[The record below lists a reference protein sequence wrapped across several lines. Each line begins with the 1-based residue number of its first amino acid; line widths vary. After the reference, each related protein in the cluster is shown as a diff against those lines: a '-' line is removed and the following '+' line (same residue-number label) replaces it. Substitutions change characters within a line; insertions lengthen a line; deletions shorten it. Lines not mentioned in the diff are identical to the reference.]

1 MAMLSQQVVLLC
13 GNYLPLEKSMA
24 LLSNKLESHTAKNV
38 LCQEGCMDVSV
49 ALTYNNTRYKK
60 IWTPRMNI
68 ISSRI
73 QGGDQR
79 IYMV

>member
-1 MAMLSQQVVLLC
+1 MLSQQVILLC
-13 GNYLPLEKSMA
+13 GNYLPLEKSMT
-24 LLSNKLESHTAKNV
+24 LLLNKLESHTAKNV
-38 LCQEGCMDVSV
+38 LRQEGCRDVSV

-68 ISSRI
+68 ISGQI

-79 IYMV
+79 IYMI